1 MTGAMAEIKYN
12 ERTFIFY
19 IFNQIRR
26 EIFMKRRLTMI
37 LACLFLSIGMALA
50 QSRLTGVVTS
60 AEDGEPVVGASVK
73 AVGLN
78 AGTVTNADG
87 EFTINVP
94 VGTELQITYLGMV
107 PKTVKAASNMRI
119 VLESDS
125 HTLEGVVVTGYGSAR
140 KLGTI
145 AGSVSSV
152 SGDALS
158 LRPAA
163 SVSDALQGQVAG
175 LQVFTSSG
183 EPSAVSSMTIRGVTS
198 INAETEPLYILDGSE
213 ISSNTF
219 VSLNP
224 NDIESVTVLKD
235 ASSTA
240 IYGSRAANGV
250 VIVTSKKGK
259 FGEAPTVLVSAQYS
273 VSEVA
278 HDGTDVM
285 NANQWF
291 KFQEMMNPSNLTN
304 ESFQAMKNYYKKY
317 NIGTDWVDRFLGN
330 TSPISQIDASV
341 RGGSQNTAYL
351 VSFSHYDAD
360 GLYDDS
366 NMRRETLRANL
377 EFNITPWLKIG
388 TNSNL
393 AYNKT
398 QTTLVINGKKTSI
411 YNKPWAAHAYL
422 PTQTTHEILGLAY
435 NPDGTINYANSEF
448 NGYGEK
454 LKWYSL
460 NAGGQGTFDPDYLAS
475 KQPEIQRRVRI
486 NENAFV
492 NINPIKGLNLRSAIG
507 LDWNDLRTSY
517 KCYNLV
523 DDGFGQQMPTGQASE
538 EFSNFYRWTVTNTA
552 EYKFNFL
559 KDHDVTVLL
568 GQESMTNKTTAFG
581 VMRTGL
587 VDNRLMLLSSTSNAD
602 PLVPSHSISEEV
614 RNSWFGMLNYSYANK
629 YFLDLSIRRDGSSL
643 FAEDHRW
650 GTFGAAAFMWTVSN
664 EDFMDVTKDWL
675 KDLQFR
681 VSYGSTGNSGL
692 PQAYMA
698 LGLVGASSSMYIN
711 SSGTVIANPSNPD
724 LTWEKVKTFNIGLSG
739 RLFDRVDFDLQYYNK
754 VTSDMLMS
762 IPYSYTT
769 GFSSGYGNVAE
780 MYNRGFD
787 FTIGV
792 DIIKNKDWYWNVK
805 VNGNYN
811 KNKVTKLFQ
820 GLDSYV
826 LGDFQ
831 MLEVGHDMGEYYMV
845 RWSHV
850 DPADGQS
857 VWLDKNGNYTKV
869 YSEDNR
875 VQTGKSWIAPW
886 SGGLSTTVAWKGFQ
900 LDLQFTGMFDRYMWN
915 NERLWLEDPQ
925 ANGTY
930 NMASSMLDMWMKPG
944 DKTNIPAANVVRQAD
959 TMFLEDASFVRLK
972 FAQLSYTL
980 PKNWLNQT
988 GFIKGAKVFLVG
1000 RNLLTFT
1007 KYQGYDPE
1015 VNNTMTF
1022 GDYPNTRQYSIGA
1035 QLTF

>member
-1 MTGAMAEIKYN
+1 
-12 ERTFIFY
+12 
-19 IFNQIRR
+19 
-26 EIFMKRRLTMI
+26 
-37 LACLFLSIGMALA
+37 MALA
-50 QSRLTGVVTS
+50 QSRLTGTVTS
-60 AEDGEPVVGASVK
+60 AEDGQPVVGASVK
-73 AVGLN
+73 AKGLN
-78 AGTVTNADG
+78 AGAVTNVDG

-94 VGTELQITYLGMV
+94 VGTELEITYLGMV
-107 PKTVKAASNMRI
+107 PKTVKAANNMRI

-158 LRPAA
+158 LRPSA

-198 INAETEPLYILDGSE
+198 INASTEPLYILDGSE
-213 ISSNTF
+213 ISANTF

-224 NDIESVTVLKD
+224 NDIENITVLKD

-278 HDGTDVM
+278 HDGTEVM
-285 NANQWF
+285 NTNQWF
-291 KFQEMMNPSNLTN
+291 KFQEMVNPSNLTN
-304 ESFQAMKNYYKKY
+304 ESFQAMKNYYQKY

-351 VSFSHYDAD
+351 VSFSHYNAD

-388 TNSNL
+388 ANSNL

-398 QTTLVINGKKTSI
+398 QTTLVINGDVTNV

-422 PTQTTHEILGLAY
+422 PTQTTHEILGLTY
-435 NPDGTINYANSEF
+435 NPDGTINYANSSF
-448 NGYGEK
+448 NGYGEE

-460 NAGGQGTFDPDYLAS
+460 NAGQGTFNPDYLVS

-507 LDWNDLRTSY
+507 LDWNDLRVSY
-517 KCYNLV
+517 KAYNLV
-523 DDGFGQQMPTGQASE
+523 DDGFGEQMPTGQASE
-538 EFSNFYRWTVTNTA
+538 QFSNFYRWTVTNTA

-559 KDHDVTVLL
+559 RDHDVTILL
-568 GQESMTNKTTAFG
+568 GQESMTSKTTSFG
-581 VMRTGL
+581 AMRTGL

-602 PLVPSHSISEEV
+602 PLVPSHAISEEV

-629 YFLDLSIRRDGSSL
+629 YFLDLSLRRDGSSL
-643 FAEDHRW
+643 FAKDNRW
-650 GTFGAAAFMWTVSN
+650 GTFGAAALMWSVSN
-664 EDFMDVTKDWL
+664 EAFMDVTKDWL

-681 VSYGSTGNSGL
+681 VSYGSTGNSGIKPYL
-692 PQAYMA
+692 A
-698 LGLVGASSSMYIN
+698 LGLVGASSTMYIDA
-711 SSGTVIANPSNPD
+711 SGTVIANASNPD

-739 RLFDRVDFDLQYYNK
+739 RLFDRVDFDLQYYDK

-769 GFSSGYGNVAE
+769 GFSAGYGNVAE

-820 GLDSYV
+820 GLDQYV

-857 VWLDKNGNYTKV
+857 VWLDKDGNYTKI
-869 YSEDNR
+869 YSEVNR

-886 SGGLSTTVAWKGFQ
+886 SGGLSTTVAWKGLQ
-900 LDLQFTGMFDRYMWN
+900 LDVQFTGMFDRYMFN
-915 NERLWLEDPQ
+915 NERMWLEDPQ

-930 NMASSMLDMWMKPG
+930 NMAASMLNMWTTPG
-944 DKTNIPAANVVRQAD
+944 QKTDIPAANAVRQGD
-959 TMFLEDASFVRLK
+959 TMWLEDASFVRLK
-972 FAQLSYTL
+972 YLQLSYTL
-980 PKNWLNQT
+980 PKNWLDQT

-1000 RNLLTFT
+1000 RNLITFT
-1007 KYQGYDPE
+1007 GYKGYDPE
-1015 VNNTMTF
+1015 VNSTKTF
-1022 GDYPNTRQYSIGA
+1022 GNYPNTRQYSIGA

>member
-12 ERTFIFY
+12 ERTFIFN

-78 AGTVTNADG
+78 AGAVTNVDG

-398 QTTLVINGKKTSI
+398 QTTLVINGQKTSV

-492 NINPIKGLNLRSAIG
+492 NINPIKGLNIRSAIG

-614 RNSWFGMLNYSYANK
+614 RNSWFGMLNYAYANK

-875 VQTGKSWIAPW
+875 VQTGKSWMAPW

-915 NERLWLEDPQ
+915 NERNWLEDPQ
-925 ANGTY
+925 ANGTF
-930 NMASSMLDMWMKPG
+930 NMAASMLDMWMKPG
-944 DKTNIPAANVVRQAD
+944 DKTNIPAANVVRHGD

>member
-1 MTGAMAEIKYN
+1 
-12 ERTFIFY
+12 
-19 IFNQIRR
+19 
-26 EIFMKRRLTMI
+26 MKQRLTMFF
-37 LACLFLSIGMALA
+37 ACLFLSIGMALA
-50 QSRLTGVVTS
+50 QSRLTGTVTS
-60 AEDGEPVVGASVK
+60 AEDGQPVVGASVK
-73 AVGLN
+73 AKGLN
-78 AGTVTNADG
+78 AGAVTNVDG

-94 VGTELQITYLGMV
+94 VGTELEITYLGMV
-107 PKTVKAASNMRI
+107 PKTVKAANNMRI

-158 LRPAA
+158 LRPSA

-198 INAETEPLYILDGSE
+198 INASTEPLYILDGSE
-213 ISSNTF
+213 ISANTF

-224 NDIESVTVLKD
+224 NDIENITVLKD

-273 VSEVA
+273 ISEVA
-278 HDGTDVM
+278 HDGTEVM
-285 NANQWF
+285 DASQWF
-291 KFQEMMNPSNLTN
+291 KFQEMINPSNLTN
-304 ESFQAMKNYYKKY
+304 ESFQAMKNYYQKY

-377 EFNITPWLKIG
+377 EFNITPWLKVG

-398 QTTLVINGKKTSI
+398 QTTLVINGETTSV
-411 YNKPWAAHAYL
+411 YNKPWAAHAYF

-435 NPDGTINYANSEF
+435 NPDGTIDYANSAF

-460 NAGGQGTFDPDYLAS
+460 NLGGRGSFDPDYLAS

-486 NENAFV
+486 NENAYV
-492 NINPIKGLNLRSAIG
+492 NISPIKGLNLRSSVG
-507 LDWNDLRTSY
+507 LDWNDLRVSY
-517 KCYNLV
+517 KAYNLV
-523 DDGFGQQMPTGQASE
+523 ADGFGDKMPTGQASE
-538 EFSNFYRWTVTNTA
+538 RFSNFYRWTVTNTA

-559 KDHDVTVLL
+559 DDHDVTVLL
-568 GQESMTNKTTAFG
+568 GQESMTNKTESFG

-587 VDNRLMLLSSTSNAD
+587 VDNRLMLLSSTSEHS

-614 RNSWFGMLNYSYANK
+614 RNSWFGMLNYSYADK

-643 FAEDHRW
+643 FAKDHRW
-650 GTFGAAAFMWTVSN
+650 GTFGAAALMWNVSN
-664 EDFMDVTKDWL
+664 ESFMDVTKDWL

-681 VSYGSTGNSGL
+681 VSYGSTGDSGIDPYL
-692 PQAYMA
+692 A
-698 LGLVGASSSMYIN
+698 LGLVGASGSMYVDA
-711 SSGTVIANPSNPD
+711 SGTVIANASNAD

-739 RLFDRVDFDLQYYNK
+739 RLFDRVDFDLQYYDK

-769 GFSSGYGNVAE
+769 GFSAGYGNVAE

-857 VWLDKNGNYTKV
+857 VWLDKDGNYTKI
-869 YSEDNR
+869 YSEANR
-875 VQTGKSWIAPW
+875 VQTGKSWVAPW
-886 SGGLSTTVAWKGFQ
+886 SGGLSTTVAWKGLQ
-900 LDLQFTGMFDRYMWN
+900 LDVQFTGMFDRYMFN
-915 NERLWLEDPQ
+915 NERMWLEDPQ

-930 NMASSMLDMWMKPG
+930 NLASSMLNMWMKPG
-944 DKTNIPAANVVRQAD
+944 DKTSIPAANAVRQSD
-959 TMFLEDASFVRLK
+959 TMWLEDASFVRLK
-972 FAQLSYTL
+972 YLQLSYTL
-980 PKNWLNQT
+980 PKNWLDQT

-1007 KYQGYDPE
+1007 GYKGYDPE

>member
-1 MTGAMAEIKYN
+1 
-12 ERTFIFY
+12 
-19 IFNQIRR
+19 
-26 EIFMKRRLTMI
+26 MKQRLTMFF
-37 LACLFLSIGMALA
+37 ACLFLSIGMALA
-50 QSRLTGVVTS
+50 QSRLTGTVTS
-60 AEDGEPVVGASVK
+60 AEDGQPVVGASVK
-73 AVGLN
+73 AKGLN
-78 AGTVTNADG
+78 AGVVTNVDG

-94 VGTELQITYLGMV
+94 VGTELEITYLGMV
-107 PKTVKAASNMRI
+107 PKTVKAANNMRI

-158 LRPAA
+158 LRPSA

-198 INAETEPLYILDGSE
+198 INASTEPLYILDGSE
-213 ISSNTF
+213 ISANTF

-224 NDIESVTVLKD
+224 NDIENITVLKD

-278 HDGTDVM
+278 HDGTEVM
-285 NANQWF
+285 DASQWF
-291 KFQEMMNPSNLTN
+291 KFQEMINPSNLTN
-304 ESFQAMKNYYKKY
+304 ESFQAMKNYYQKY

-341 RGGSQNTAYL
+341 RGGSLNTAYL
-351 VSFSHYDAD
+351 VSFSHYNAD

-377 EFNITPWLKIG
+377 EYNITPWLKIG
-388 TNSNL
+388 TNSNI

-398 QTTLVINGKKTSI
+398 QTTLVINGKATSI

-435 NPDGTINYANSEF
+435 NPDGTINYANSSF
-448 NGYGEK
+448 NGYGEE

-460 NAGGQGTFDPDYLAS
+460 NVGQGTFNPDYLAS

-507 LDWNDLRTSY
+507 LDWNDLRVSY
-517 KCYNLV
+517 KAYNLV
-523 DDGFGQQMPTGQASE
+523 DDGFGEQMPTGQASE
-538 EFSNFYRWTVTNTA
+538 QFSNFYRWTVTNTA

-559 KDHDVTVLL
+559 RDHDVTILL
-568 GQESMTNKTTAFG
+568 GQESMTSKTTSFG
-581 VMRTGL
+581 AMRTGL

-602 PLVPSHSISEEV
+602 PLVPSHAISEEV

-629 YFLDLSIRRDGSSL
+629 YFLDLSLRRDGSSL
-643 FAEDHRW
+643 FAKDNRW
-650 GTFGAAAFMWTVSN
+650 GTFGAAALMWSVSN
-664 EDFMDVTKDWL
+664 EAFMDVTKDWL

-681 VSYGSTGNSGL
+681 VSYGSTGNSGIDPYL
-692 PQAYMA
+692 A
-698 LGLVGASSSMYIN
+698 LGLVGASSTMYIDA
-711 SSGTVIANPSNPD
+711 SGTVIANASNPD

-739 RLFDRVDFDLQYYNK
+739 RLFDRVDFDLQYYDK

-769 GFSSGYGNVAE
+769 GFSTGYGNVAE

-820 GLDSYV
+820 GLDQYV

-857 VWLDKNGNYTKV
+857 VWLDKDGNYTKI
-869 YSEDNR
+869 YSEANR

-886 SGGLSTTVAWKGFQ
+886 SGGLSTTVAWKGLQ
-900 LDLQFTGMFDRYMWN
+900 LDVQFTGMFDRYMFN
-915 NERLWLEDPQ
+915 NERMWLEDPQ

-930 NMASSMLDMWMKPG
+930 NMAASMLNMWTTPG
-944 DKTNIPAANVVRQAD
+944 QKTDIPAANAVRQAD
-959 TMFLEDASFVRLK
+959 TMWLEDASFVRLK
-972 FAQLSYTL
+972 YLQLSYTL
-980 PKNWLNQT
+980 PKNWLDQT

-1007 KYQGYDPE
+1007 GYKGYDPE

-1022 GDYPNTRQYSIGA
+1022 GNYPNTRQYSIGA

>member
-1 MTGAMAEIKYN
+1 
-12 ERTFIFY
+12 
-19 IFNQIRR
+19 
-26 EIFMKRRLTMI
+26 MKQRLTMFF
-37 LACLFLSIGMALA
+37 ACLFLGIGMALA

-60 AEDGEPVVGASVK
+60 DEDGEPVVAASVK
-73 AVGLN
+73 AKGLN
-78 AGTVTNADG
+78 VGTVTNVDG

-94 VGTELQITYLGMV
+94 VGTELEITYLGML
-107 PKTVKAASNMRI
+107 PKRVKASNNMRI
-119 VLESDS
+119 VLESDRQS
-125 HTLEGVVVTGYGSAR
+125 LDGVVITGYGSAR

-158 LRPAA
+158 LRPSA

-198 INAETEPLYILDGSE
+198 INASTEPLYILDGSE
-213 ISSNTF
+213 ISANTF

-224 NDIESVTVLKD
+224 NDIENITVLKD

-278 HDGTDVM
+278 HDGTEVM
-285 NANQWF
+285 DANQWF
-291 KFQEMMNPSNLTN
+291 KFQEMINPSNLTN
-304 ESFQAMKNYYKKY
+304 ESFQAMKNYYQKY

-377 EFNITPWLKIG
+377 EFNITPWLKVG

-398 QTTLVINGKKTSI
+398 QTTLVINGETTSV
-411 YNKPWAAHAYL
+411 YNKPWAAHAYF

-435 NPDGTINYANSEF
+435 NPDGTIDYANSAF

-460 NAGGQGTFDPDYLAS
+460 NLGGRGSFDPDYLAS

-486 NENAFV
+486 NENAYV
-492 NINPIKGLNLRSAIG
+492 NISPIKGLNLRSSVG
-507 LDWNDLRTSY
+507 LDWNDLRVSY

-523 DDGFGQQMPTGQASE
+523 DDGFGDKMPTGQASE
-538 EFSNFYRWTVTNTA
+538 QFSNFYRWTVTNTA

-559 KDHDVTVLL
+559 DDHDVTVLL
-568 GQESMTNKTTAFG
+568 GQESMTNKTESFG

-587 VDNRLMLLSSTSNAD
+587 VDNRLMLLSSTSNTS
-602 PLVPSHSISEEV
+602 PLVPSHSITEEV

-643 FAEDHRW
+643 FAKDHRW
-650 GTFGAAAFMWTVSN
+650 GTFGAAALMWNVSN
-664 EDFMDVTKDWL
+664 ESFMDVTKDWL

-681 VSYGSTGNSGL
+681 VSYGSTGNSGIDPYL
-692 PQAYMA
+692 A
-698 LGLVGASSSMYIN
+698 LGLVGASSSMYIDA
-711 SSGTVIANPSNPD
+711 SGTVIANASNAD

-739 RLFDRVDFDLQYYNK
+739 RLFDRVDFDLQYYDK

-769 GFSSGYGNVAE
+769 GFSAGYGNVAE

-857 VWLDKNGNYTKV
+857 VWLDKDGNYTKI
-869 YSEDNR
+869 YSEANR
-875 VQTGKSWIAPW
+875 VQTGKSWVAPW
-886 SGGLSTTVAWKGFQ
+886 SGGLSTTVVWKGLQ
-900 LDLQFTGMFDRYMWN
+900 LDVQFTGMFDRYMFN
-915 NERLWLEDPQ
+915 NERMWLEDPQ
-925 ANGTY
+925 ANGTF
-930 NMASSMLDMWMKPG
+930 NLASSMLNMWMKPG
-944 DKTNIPAANVVRQAD
+944 DKTSIPAANAVRQAD
-959 TMFLEDASFVRLK
+959 TMWLEDASFVRLK
-972 FAQLSYTL
+972 YLQLSYTL
-980 PKNWLNQT
+980 PKNWLDQT

-1007 KYQGYDPE
+1007 GYKGYDSE

>member
-1 MTGAMAEIKYN
+1 
-12 ERTFIFY
+12 
-19 IFNQIRR
+19 
-26 EIFMKRRLTMI
+26 MI

-78 AGTVTNADG
+78 AGAVTNADG

-398 QTTLVINGKKTSI
+398 QTTLVINGDKTSI

-475 KQPEIQRRVRI
+475 KQPKIQRRVRI

-650 GTFGAAAFMWTVSN
+650 GT
-664 EDFMDVTKDWL
+664 K
-675 KDLQFR
+675 
-681 VSYGSTGNSGL
+681 
-692 PQAYMA
+692 
-698 LGLVGASSSMYIN
+698 
-711 SSGTVIANPSNPD
+711 
-724 LTWEKVKTFNIGLSG
+724 
-739 RLFDRVDFDLQYYNK
+739 RLAQGPPVPRKLWFDR
-754 VTSDMLMS
+754 
-762 IPYSYTT
+762 
-769 GFSSGYGNVAE
+769 
-780 MYNRGFD
+780 
-787 FTIGV
+787 
-792 DIIKNKDWYWNVK
+792 
-805 VNGNYN
+805 
-811 KNKVTKLFQ
+811 
-820 GLDSYV
+820 
-826 LGDFQ
+826 
-831 MLEVGHDMGEYYMV
+831 
-845 RWSHV
+845 
-850 DPADGQS
+850 
-857 VWLDKNGNYTKV
+857 
-869 YSEDNR
+869 
-875 VQTGKSWIAPW
+875 
-886 SGGLSTTVAWKGFQ
+886 
-900 LDLQFTGMFDRYMWN
+900 
-915 NERLWLEDPQ
+915 
-925 ANGTY
+925 
-930 NMASSMLDMWMKPG
+930 
-944 DKTNIPAANVVRQAD
+944 
-959 TMFLEDASFVRLK
+959 
-972 FAQLSYTL
+972 
-980 PKNWLNQT
+980 
-988 GFIKGAKVFLVG
+988 
-1000 RNLLTFT
+1000 
-1007 KYQGYDPE
+1007 
-1015 VNNTMTF
+1015 
-1022 GDYPNTRQYSIGA
+1022 
-1035 QLTF
+1035 

>member
-1 MTGAMAEIKYN
+1 M
-12 ERTFIFY
+12 FF
-19 IFNQIRR
+19 
-26 EIFMKRRLTMI
+26 
-37 LACLFLSIGMALA
+37 ACLFLSIGMALA
-50 QSRLTGVVTS
+50 QSRLTGTVTS
-60 AEDGEPVVGASVK
+60 AEDGQPVVGASVK
-73 AVGLN
+73 AKGLN
-78 AGTVTNADG
+78 AGAVTNVDG

-94 VGTELQITYLGMV
+94 VGTELEITYLGMV
-107 PKTVKAASNMRI
+107 PKTVKAANNMRI

-158 LRPAA
+158 LRPSA
-163 SVSDALQGQVAG
+163 SVSDALQGQIAG

-198 INAETEPLYILDGSE
+198 INASTEPLYILDGSE
-213 ISSNTF
+213 ISANTF

-224 NDIESVTVLKD
+224 NDIENITVLKD

-278 HDGTDVM
+278 HDGTEVM
-285 NANQWF
+285 DANQWF
-291 KFQEMMNPSNLTN
+291 KFQEMINPSNLTN
-304 ESFQAMKNYYKKY
+304 ESFQAMKNYYQKY

-377 EFNITPWLKIG
+377 EFNITPWLKVG

-398 QTTLVINGKKTSI
+398 QTTLVINGETTSV
-411 YNKPWAAHAYL
+411 YNKPWAAHAYF

-435 NPDGTINYANSEF
+435 NPDGTIDYANSAF

-460 NAGGQGTFDPDYLAS
+460 NLGGRGSFDPDYLAS

-486 NENAFV
+486 NENAYV
-492 NINPIKGLNLRSAIG
+492 NISPIKGLNLRSSVG
-507 LDWNDLRTSY
+507 LDWNDLRVSY
-517 KCYNLV
+517 KAYNLV
-523 DDGFGQQMPTGQASE
+523 ADGFGDKMPTGQASE
-538 EFSNFYRWTVTNTA
+538 QFSNFYRWTVTNTA

-559 KDHDVTVLL
+559 DDHDVTVLL
-568 GQESMTNKTTAFG
+568 GQESMTNKTESFG

-587 VDNRLMLLSSTSNAD
+587 VDNRLMLLSSTSEHS

-614 RNSWFGMLNYSYANK
+614 RNSWFGMLNYSYADK

-643 FAEDHRW
+643 FAKDHRW
-650 GTFGAAAFMWTVSN
+650 GTFGAAALMWNVSN
-664 EDFMDVTKDWL
+664 ESFMDVTKDWL

-681 VSYGSTGNSGL
+681 VSYGSTGNSGIDPYL
-692 PQAYMA
+692 A
-698 LGLVGASSSMYIN
+698 LGLVGASGSMYVDA
-711 SSGTVIANPSNPD
+711 SGTVIANASNAD

-739 RLFDRVDFDLQYYNK
+739 RLFDRVDFDLQYYDK

-769 GFSSGYGNVAE
+769 GFSAGYGNVAE

-857 VWLDKNGNYTKV
+857 VWLDKDGNYTKI
-869 YSEDNR
+869 YSEANR
-875 VQTGKSWIAPW
+875 VQTGKSWVAPW
-886 SGGLSTTVAWKGFQ
+886 SGGLSTTVAWKGLQ
-900 LDLQFTGMFDRYMWN
+900 LDVQFTGMFDRYMFN
-915 NERLWLEDPQ
+915 NERMWLEDPQ

-930 NMASSMLDMWMKPG
+930 NLASSMLDMWMKPG
-944 DKTNIPAANVVRQAD
+944 DKTSIPAANAVRQSD
-959 TMFLEDASFVRLK
+959 TMWLEDASFVRLK
-972 FAQLSYTL
+972 YLQLSYTL
-980 PKNWLNQT
+980 PKNWLDQT

-1007 KYQGYDPE
+1007 GYKGYDPE

>member
-1 MTGAMAEIKYN
+1 M
-12 ERTFIFY
+12 FF
-19 IFNQIRR
+19 
-26 EIFMKRRLTMI
+26 
-37 LACLFLSIGMALA
+37 ACLFLSIGMALA
-50 QSRLTGVVTS
+50 QSRLTGTVTS
-60 AEDGEPVVGASVK
+60 AEDGQPVVGASVK
-73 AVGLN
+73 AKGLN
-78 AGTVTNADG
+78 AGAVTNVDG

-94 VGTELQITYLGMV
+94 VGTELEITYLGMV
-107 PKTVKAASNMRI
+107 PKTVKAANNMRI

-158 LRPAA
+158 LRPSA

-198 INAETEPLYILDGSE
+198 INASTEPLYILDGSE
-213 ISSNTF
+213 ISANTF

-224 NDIESVTVLKD
+224 NDIENITVLKD

-273 VSEVA
+273 ISEVA
-278 HDGTDVM
+278 HDGTEVM
-285 NANQWF
+285 DASQWF
-291 KFQEMMNPSNLTN
+291 KFQEMINPSNLTN
-304 ESFQAMKNYYKKY
+304 ESFQAMKNYYQKY

-377 EFNITPWLKIG
+377 EFNITPWLKVG

-398 QTTLVINGKKTSI
+398 QTTLVINGETTSV
-411 YNKPWAAHAYL
+411 YNKPWAAHAYF

-435 NPDGTINYANSEF
+435 NPDGTIDYANSAF

-460 NAGGQGTFDPDYLAS
+460 NLGGRGSFDPDYLAS

-507 LDWNDLRTSY
+507 LDWNDLRVSY
-517 KCYNLV
+517 KAYNLV
-523 DDGFGQQMPTGQASE
+523 DDGFGEQMPTGQASE
-538 EFSNFYRWTVTNTA
+538 QFSNFYRWTVTNTA

-559 KDHDVTVLL
+559 DDHDVTVLL
-568 GQESMTNKTTAFG
+568 GQESMTNKTESFG

-587 VDNRLMLLSSTSNAD
+587 VDNRLMLLSSTSNTS
-602 PLVPSHSISEEV
+602 PLVPSHSITEEV

-643 FAEDHRW
+643 FAKDHRW
-650 GTFGAAAFMWTVSN
+650 GTFGAAALMWNVSN
-664 EDFMDVTKDWL
+664 ESFMDVTKDWL

-681 VSYGSTGNSGL
+681 VSYGSTGNSGIDPYL
-692 PQAYMA
+692 A
-698 LGLVGASSSMYIN
+698 LGLVGASSSMYIDA
-711 SSGTVIANPSNPD
+711 SGTVIANASNAD

-739 RLFDRVDFDLQYYNK
+739 RLFDRVDFDLQYYDK

-769 GFSSGYGNVAE
+769 GFSAGYGNVAE

-857 VWLDKNGNYTKV
+857 VWLDKDGNYPTV
-869 YSEDNR
+869 CRLARAGWLLGRADFLQLLPGRLATRCAVHRNVR
-875 VQTGKSWIAPW
+875 PLHVQQRAH
-886 SGGLSTTVAWKGFQ
+886 VA
-900 LDLQFTGMFDRYMWN
+900 
-915 NERLWLEDPQ
+915 
-925 ANGTY
+925 
-930 NMASSMLDMWMKPG
+930 
-944 DKTNIPAANVVRQAD
+944 
-959 TMFLEDASFVRLK
+959 
-972 FAQLSYTL
+972 
-980 PKNWLNQT
+980 
-988 GFIKGAKVFLVG
+988 
-1000 RNLLTFT
+1000 
-1007 KYQGYDPE
+1007 
-1015 VNNTMTF
+1015 
-1022 GDYPNTRQYSIGA
+1022 
-1035 QLTF
+1035 

>member
-1 MTGAMAEIKYN
+1 
-12 ERTFIFY
+12 
-19 IFNQIRR
+19 
-26 EIFMKRRLTMI
+26 MKQRLTMFF
-37 LACLFLSIGMALA
+37 ACLFLSIGMALA
-50 QSRLTGVVTS
+50 QSRLTGTVTS
-60 AEDGEPVVGASVK
+60 AEDGQPVVGASVK
-73 AVGLN
+73 AKGLN
-78 AGTVTNADG
+78 AGAVTNVDG

-94 VGTELQITYLGMV
+94 VGTELEITYLGMV
-107 PKTVKAASNMRI
+107 PKTVKAANNMRI

-158 LRPAA
+158 LRPSA

-198 INAETEPLYILDGSE
+198 INASTEPLYILDGSE
-213 ISSNTF
+213 ISANTF

-224 NDIESVTVLKD
+224 NDIENITVLKD

-278 HDGTDVM
+278 HDGTEVM
-285 NANQWF
+285 DASQWF
-291 KFQEMMNPSNLTN
+291 KFQEMINPSNLTN
-304 ESFQAMKNYYKKY
+304 ESFQAMKNYYQKY

-351 VSFSHYDAD
+351 VSFSHYNAD

-377 EFNITPWLKIG
+377 EYNITPWLKIG
-388 TNSNL
+388 TNSNI

-398 QTTLVINGKKTSI
+398 QTTLVINGKATSI

-435 NPDGTINYANSEF
+435 NPDGTINYANSSF
-448 NGYGEK
+448 NGYGEE

-460 NAGGQGTFDPDYLAS
+460 NAGQGTFNPDYLAS

-507 LDWNDLRTSY
+507 LDWNDLRVSY
-517 KCYNLV
+517 KAYNLV
-523 DDGFGQQMPTGQASE
+523 DDGFGEQMPTGQASE
-538 EFSNFYRWTVTNTA
+538 QFSNFYRWTVTNTA

-559 KDHDVTVLL
+559 RDHDVTILL
-568 GQESMTNKTTAFG
+568 GQESMTSKTTSFG
-581 VMRTGL
+581 AMRTGL
-587 VDNRLMLLSSTSNAD
+587 VDNRLMLLSSTSNAA
-602 PLVPSHSISEEV
+602 PLVPSHAISEEV

-629 YFLDLSIRRDGSSL
+629 YFLDLSLRRDGSSL
-643 FAEDHRW
+643 FAKDNRW
-650 GTFGAAAFMWTVSN
+650 GTFGAAALMWSVSN
-664 EDFMDVTKDWL
+664 EAFMDVTKDWL

-681 VSYGSTGNSGL
+681 VSYGSTGNSGIDPYL
-692 PQAYMA
+692 A
-698 LGLVGASSSMYIN
+698 LGLVGASSTMYIDA
-711 SSGTVIANPSNPD
+711 SGTVIANASNPD
-724 LTWEKVKTFNIGLSG
+724 LTWEKVNTFNIGLSG
-739 RLFDRVDFDLQYYNK
+739 RLFDRVDFDLQYYDK

-820 GLDSYV
+820 GLDQYV

-857 VWLDKNGNYTKV
+857 VWLDKDGNYTKI
-869 YSEDNR
+869 YSEANR

-886 SGGLSTTVAWKGFQ
+886 SGGLSTTVAWKGLQ
-900 LDLQFTGMFDRYMWN
+900 LDVQFTGMFDRYMFN
-915 NERLWLEDPQ
+915 NERMWLEDPQ

-930 NMASSMLDMWMKPG
+930 NMAASMLNMWTTPG
-944 DKTNIPAANVVRQAD
+944 QKTDIPAANAVRQAD
-959 TMFLEDASFVRLK
+959 TMWLEDASFVRLK
-972 FAQLSYTL
+972 YLQLSYTL
-980 PKNWLNQT
+980 PKNWLDQT

-1007 KYQGYDPE
+1007 GYKGYDPE

-1022 GDYPNTRQYSIGA
+1022 GNYPNTRQYSIGA

>member
-1 MTGAMAEIKYN
+1 
-12 ERTFIFY
+12 
-19 IFNQIRR
+19 
-26 EIFMKRRLTMI
+26 
-37 LACLFLSIGMALA
+37 MALA
-50 QSRLTGVVTS
+50 QSRLTGTVTS
-60 AEDGEPVVGASVK
+60 AEDGQPVVGASVK
-73 AVGLN
+73 AKGLN
-78 AGTVTNADG
+78 AGAVTNVDG

-94 VGTELQITYLGMV
+94 VGTELEITYLGMV
-107 PKTVKAASNMRI
+107 PKTVKAANNMRI

-158 LRPAA
+158 LRPSA

-198 INAETEPLYILDGSE
+198 INASTEPLYILDGSE
-213 ISSNTF
+213 ISANTF

-224 NDIESVTVLKD
+224 NDIENITVLKD

-278 HDGTDVM
+278 HDGTEVM
-285 NANQWF
+285 DASQWF
-291 KFQEMMNPSNLTN
+291 KFQEMINPSNLTN
-304 ESFQAMKNYYKKY
+304 ESFQAMKNYYQKY

-341 RGGSQNTAYL
+341 RGGSLNTAYL
-351 VSFSHYDAD
+351 VSFSHYNAD

-377 EFNITPWLKIG
+377 EYNITPWLKIG
-388 TNSNL
+388 TNSNI

-398 QTTLVINGKKTSI
+398 QTTLVINGEATSI

-435 NPDGTINYANSEF
+435 NPDGTINYANSSF
-448 NGYGEK
+448 NGYGEE

-460 NAGGQGTFDPDYLAS
+460 NAGQGTFNPDYLAS

-507 LDWNDLRTSY
+507 LDWNDLRVSY
-517 KCYNLV
+517 KAYNLV
-523 DDGFGQQMPTGQASE
+523 DDGFGEQMPTGQASE
-538 EFSNFYRWTVTNTA
+538 QFSNFYRWTVTNTA

-559 KDHDVTVLL
+559 RDHDVTILL
-568 GQESMTNKTTAFG
+568 GQESMTSKTTSFG
-581 VMRTGL
+581 AMRTGL

-602 PLVPSHSISEEV
+602 PLVPSHAISEEV

-629 YFLDLSIRRDGSSL
+629 YFLDLSLRRDGSSL
-643 FAEDHRW
+643 FAKDNRW
-650 GTFGAAAFMWTVSN
+650 GTFGAAALMWNVSN
-664 EDFMDVTKDWL
+664 EAFMDVTKDWL

-681 VSYGSTGNSGL
+681 VSYGSTGNSGIDPYL
-692 PQAYMA
+692 A
-698 LGLVGASSSMYIN
+698 LGLVGASSTMYIDA
-711 SSGTVIANPSNPD
+711 SGTVIANASNPD

-739 RLFDRVDFDLQYYNK
+739 RLFDRVDFDLQYYDK

-769 GFSSGYGNVAE
+769 GFSAGYGNVAE

-820 GLDSYV
+820 GLDQYV

-857 VWLDKNGNYTKV
+857 VWLDKDGNYTKI
-869 YSEDNR
+869 YSEANR

-886 SGGLSTTVAWKGFQ
+886 SGGLSTTVAWKGLQ
-900 LDLQFTGMFDRYMWN
+900 LDVQFTGMFDRYMFN
-915 NERLWLEDPQ
+915 NERMWLEDPQ

-930 NMASSMLDMWMKPG
+930 NMAASMLNMWTTPG
-944 DKTNIPAANVVRQAD
+944 QKTDIPAANAVRQAD
-959 TMFLEDASFVRLK
+959 TMWLEDASFVRLK
-972 FAQLSYTL
+972 YLQLSYTL
-980 PKNWLNQT
+980 PKNWLDQT

-1007 KYQGYDPE
+1007 GYKGYDPE

-1022 GDYPNTRQYSIGA
+1022 GNYPNTRQYSIGA

>member
-1 MTGAMAEIKYN
+1 
-12 ERTFIFY
+12 
-19 IFNQIRR
+19 
-26 EIFMKRRLTMI
+26 MKQRLTMFF
-37 LACLFLSIGMALA
+37 ACLFLSIGMALA
-50 QSRLTGVVTS
+50 QSRLTGTVTS
-60 AEDGEPVVGASVK
+60 AEDGQPVVGASVK
-73 AVGLN
+73 AKGLN
-78 AGTVTNADG
+78 AGAVTNVDG

-94 VGTELQITYLGMV
+94 VGTELEITYLGMV
-107 PKTVKAASNMRI
+107 PKTVKAANNMRI

-158 LRPAA
+158 LRPSA
-163 SVSDALQGQVAG
+163 SVSDALQGQIAG

-198 INAETEPLYILDGSE
+198 INASTEPLYILDGSE
-213 ISSNTF
+213 ISANTF

-224 NDIESVTVLKD
+224 NDIENITVLKD

-278 HDGTDVM
+278 HDGTEVM
-285 NANQWF
+285 DANQWF
-291 KFQEMMNPSNLTN
+291 KFQEMINPSNLTN
-304 ESFQAMKNYYKKY
+304 ESFQAMKNYYQKY

-377 EFNITPWLKIG
+377 EFNITPWLKVG

-398 QTTLVINGKKTSI
+398 QTTLVINGETTSV
-411 YNKPWAAHAYL
+411 YNKPWAAHAYF

-435 NPDGTINYANSEF
+435 NPDGTIDYANSAF

-460 NAGGQGTFDPDYLAS
+460 NLGGRGSFDPDYLAS

-486 NENAFV
+486 NENAYV
-492 NINPIKGLNLRSAIG
+492 NISPIKGLNLRSSVG
-507 LDWNDLRTSY
+507 LDWNDLRVSY
-517 KCYNLV
+517 KAYNLV
-523 DDGFGQQMPTGQASE
+523 ADGFGDKMPTGQASE
-538 EFSNFYRWTVTNTA
+538 QFSNFYRWTVTNTA

-559 KDHDVTVLL
+559 DDHDVTVLL
-568 GQESMTNKTTAFG
+568 GQESMTNKTESFG

-587 VDNRLMLLSSTSNAD
+587 VDNRLMLLSSTSEHS

-614 RNSWFGMLNYSYANK
+614 RNSWFGMLNYSYADK

-643 FAEDHRW
+643 FAKDHRW
-650 GTFGAAAFMWTVSN
+650 GTFGAAALMWNVSN
-664 EDFMDVTKDWL
+664 ESFMDVTKDWL

-681 VSYGSTGNSGL
+681 VSYGSTGNSGIDPYL
-692 PQAYMA
+692 A
-698 LGLVGASSSMYIN
+698 LGLVGASGSMYVDA
-711 SSGTVIANPSNPD
+711 SGTVIANASNAD

-739 RLFDRVDFDLQYYNK
+739 RLFDRVDFDLQYYDK

-769 GFSSGYGNVAE
+769 GFSAGYGNVAE

-857 VWLDKNGNYTKV
+857 VWLDKDGNYTKI
-869 YSEDNR
+869 YSEANR
-875 VQTGKSWIAPW
+875 VQTGKSWVAPW
-886 SGGLSTTVAWKGFQ
+886 SGGLSTTVAWKGLQ
-900 LDLQFTGMFDRYMWN
+900 LDVQFTGMFDRYMFN
-915 NERLWLEDPQ
+915 NERMWLEDPQ

-930 NMASSMLDMWMKPG
+930 NLASSMLDMWMKPG
-944 DKTNIPAANVVRQAD
+944 DKTSIPAANAVRQSD
-959 TMFLEDASFVRLK
+959 TMWLEDASFVRLK
-972 FAQLSYTL
+972 YLQLSYTL
-980 PKNWLNQT
+980 PKNWLDQT

-1007 KYQGYDPE
+1007 GYKGYDPE

>member
-1 MTGAMAEIKYN
+1 
-12 ERTFIFY
+12 
-19 IFNQIRR
+19 
-26 EIFMKRRLTMI
+26 MKQRLTMFF
-37 LACLFLSIGMALA
+37 ACLFLSIGMALA
-50 QSRLTGVVTS
+50 QSRLTGTVTS
-60 AEDGEPVVGASVK
+60 AEDGQPVVGASVK
-73 AVGLN
+73 AKGLN
-78 AGTVTNADG
+78 AGAVTNVDG

-94 VGTELQITYLGMV
+94 VGTELEITYLGMV
-107 PKTVKAASNMRI
+107 PNTVKAANNMRI

-158 LRPAA
+158 LRPSA

-198 INAETEPLYILDGSE
+198 INASTEPLYILDGSE
-213 ISSNTF
+213 ISANTF

-224 NDIESVTVLKD
+224 NDIENITVLKD

-273 VSEVA
+273 ISEVA
-278 HDGTDVM
+278 HDGTEVM
-285 NANQWF
+285 NASQWF
-291 KFQEMMNPSNLTN
+291 KFQEMINPSNLTN
-304 ESFQAMKNYYKKY
+304 ESFQAMKNYYQKY

-377 EFNITPWLKIG
+377 EFNITPWLKVG

-398 QTTLVINGKKTSI
+398 QTTLVINGKTTSV
-411 YNKPWAAHAYL
+411 YNKPWAAHAYF

-435 NPDGTINYANSEF
+435 NPDGTIDYANSAF

-460 NAGGQGTFDPDYLAS
+460 NLGGRGSFDPDYLAS

-486 NENAFV
+486 NENAYV
-492 NINPIKGLNLRSAIG
+492 NISPIKGLNLRSSVG
-507 LDWNDLRTSY
+507 LDWNDLRVSY

-523 DDGFGQQMPTGQASE
+523 DDGFGDKMPTGQASE
-538 EFSNFYRWTVTNTA
+538 QFSNFYRWTVTNTA

-559 KDHDVTVLL
+559 DDHDVTVLL
-568 GQESMTNKTTAFG
+568 GQESMTNKTESFG

-587 VDNRLMLLSSTSNAD
+587 VDNRLMLLSSTSEHS

-614 RNSWFGMLNYSYANK
+614 RNSWFGMLNYSYADK

-643 FAEDHRW
+643 FAKDHRW
-650 GTFGAAAFMWTVSN
+650 GTFGAAALMWNVSN
-664 EDFMDVTKDWL
+664 ESFMDVTKDWL

-681 VSYGSTGNSGL
+681 VSYGSTGNSGIDPYL
-692 PQAYMA
+692 A
-698 LGLVGASSSMYIN
+698 LGLVGASGSMYVDA
-711 SSGTVIANPSNPD
+711 SGTVIANASNAD

-739 RLFDRVDFDLQYYNK
+739 RLFDRVDFDLQYYDK

-769 GFSSGYGNVAE
+769 GFSAGYGNVAE

-857 VWLDKNGNYTKV
+857 VWIDKDGNYTKI
-869 YSEDNR
+869 YSEANR
-875 VQTGKSWIAPW
+875 VQTGKSWVAPW
-886 SGGLSTTVAWKGFQ
+886 SGGLSTTVAWKGLQ
-900 LDLQFTGMFDRYMWN
+900 LDVQFTGMFDRYMFN
-915 NERLWLEDPQ
+915 NERMWLEDPQ
-925 ANGTY
+925 TNGTY
-930 NMASSMLDMWMKPG
+930 NLASSMLNMWMKPG
-944 DKTNIPAANVVRQAD
+944 DKTSIPAANAVRQSD
-959 TMFLEDASFVRLK
+959 TMWLEDASFVRLK
-972 FAQLSYTL
+972 YLQLSYTL
-980 PKNWLNQT
+980 PKNWLDQT

-1007 KYQGYDPE
+1007 GYKGYDPE

>member
-1 MTGAMAEIKYN
+1 
-12 ERTFIFY
+12 
-19 IFNQIRR
+19 
-26 EIFMKRRLTMI
+26 
-37 LACLFLSIGMALA
+37 
-50 QSRLTGVVTS
+50 
-60 AEDGEPVVGASVK
+60 
-73 AVGLN
+73 
-78 AGTVTNADG
+78 
-87 EFTINVP
+87 
-94 VGTELQITYLGMV
+94 
-107 PKTVKAASNMRI
+107 
-119 VLESDS
+119 
-125 HTLEGVVVTGYGSAR
+125 
-140 KLGTI
+140 
-145 AGSVSSV
+145 
-152 SGDALS
+152 
-158 LRPAA
+158 
-163 SVSDALQGQVAG
+163 
-175 LQVFTSSG
+175 
-183 EPSAVSSMTIRGVTS
+183 
-198 INAETEPLYILDGSE
+198 
-213 ISSNTF
+213 
-219 VSLNP
+219 
-224 NDIESVTVLKD
+224 
-235 ASSTA
+235 
-240 IYGSRAANGV
+240 
-250 VIVTSKKGK
+250 
-259 FGEAPTVLVSAQYS
+259 
-273 VSEVA
+273 
-278 HDGTDVM
+278 
-285 NANQWF
+285 
-291 KFQEMMNPSNLTN
+291 
-304 ESFQAMKNYYKKY
+304 
-317 NIGTDWVDRFLGN
+317 
-330 TSPISQIDASV
+330 
-341 RGGSQNTAYL
+341 
-351 VSFSHYDAD
+351 
-360 GLYDDS
+360 
-366 NMRRETLRANL
+366 
-377 EFNITPWLKIG
+377 
-388 TNSNL
+388 
-393 AYNKT
+393 
-398 QTTLVINGKKTSI
+398 
-411 YNKPWAAHAYL
+411 
-422 PTQTTHEILGLAY
+422 
-435 NPDGTINYANSEF
+435 
-448 NGYGEK
+448 
-454 LKWYSL
+454 
-460 NAGGQGTFDPDYLAS
+460 
-475 KQPEIQRRVRI
+475 
-486 NENAFV
+486 
-492 NINPIKGLNLRSAIG
+492 
-507 LDWNDLRTSY
+507 
-517 KCYNLV
+517 
-523 DDGFGQQMPTGQASE
+523 
-538 EFSNFYRWTVTNTA
+538 
-552 EYKFNFL
+552 
-559 KDHDVTVLL
+559 
-568 GQESMTNKTTAFG
+568 
-581 VMRTGL
+581 
-587 VDNRLMLLSSTSNAD
+587 
-602 PLVPSHSISEEV
+602 
-614 RNSWFGMLNYSYANK
+614 
-629 YFLDLSIRRDGSSL
+629 
-643 FAEDHRW
+643 
-650 GTFGAAAFMWTVSN
+650 
-664 EDFMDVTKDWL
+664 MDVTKDWL

-681 VSYGSTGNSGL
+681 VSYGSTGNSGISPYL
-692 PQAYMA
+692 A

-711 SSGTVIANPSNPD
+711 SSGTVISNPSNPD

-915 NERLWLEDPQ
+915 NERFWLEDPQ

-1007 KYQGYDPE
+1007 GYQGYDPE

>member
-1 MTGAMAEIKYN
+1 MAEIKYN
-12 ERTFIFY
+12 KRTFIFN

-78 AGTVTNADG
+78 AGAVTNADG

-398 QTTLVINGKKTSI
+398 QTTLVINGQKTSI

-435 NPDGTINYANSEF
+435 NPDGTIDYANSEF

-614 RNSWFGMLNYSYANK
+614 RNSWFGMLNYAYANK

-875 VQTGKSWIAPW
+875 VQTGKSWMAPW

-915 NERLWLEDPQ
+915 NERNWLEDPQ
-925 ANGTY
+925 ANGTF
-930 NMASSMLDMWMKPG
+930 NMAASMLDMWMKPG
-944 DKTNIPAANVVRQAD
+944 DKTNIPAANVVRHGD

>member
-1 MTGAMAEIKYN
+1 M
-12 ERTFIFY
+12 FF
-19 IFNQIRR
+19 
-26 EIFMKRRLTMI
+26 
-37 LACLFLSIGMALA
+37 ACLFLSIGMALA
-50 QSRLTGVVTS
+50 QSRLTGTVTS
-60 AEDGEPVVGASVK
+60 AEDGQPVVGASVK
-73 AVGLN
+73 AKGLN
-78 AGTVTNADG
+78 AGAVTNVDG

-94 VGTELQITYLGMV
+94 VGTELEITYLGMV
-107 PKTVKAASNMRI
+107 PKTVKAANNMRI

-158 LRPAA
+158 LRPSA

-198 INAETEPLYILDGSE
+198 INASTEPLYILDGSE
-213 ISSNTF
+213 ISANTF

-224 NDIESVTVLKD
+224 NDIENITVLKD

-278 HDGTDVM
+278 HDGTEVM
-285 NANQWF
+285 DASQWF
-291 KFQEMMNPSNLTN
+291 KFQEMINPSNLTN
-304 ESFQAMKNYYKKY
+304 ESFQAMKNYYQKY

-377 EFNITPWLKIG
+377 EFNITPWLKVG

-398 QTTLVINGKKTSI
+398 QTTLVINGETTSV
-411 YNKPWAAHAYL
+411 YNKPWAAHAYF

-435 NPDGTINYANSEF
+435 NPDGTIDYANSAF

-460 NAGGQGTFDPDYLAS
+460 NLGGRGSFDPDYLAS

-486 NENAFV
+486 NENAYV
-492 NINPIKGLNLRSAIG
+492 NISPIKGLNLRSSVG
-507 LDWNDLRTSY
+507 LDWNDLRVSY
-517 KCYNLV
+517 KAYNLV
-523 DDGFGQQMPTGQASE
+523 ADGFGDKMPTGQASE
-538 EFSNFYRWTVTNTA
+538 RFSNFYRWTVTNTA

-559 KDHDVTVLL
+559 DDHDVTVLL
-568 GQESMTNKTTAFG
+568 GQESMTNKTESFG

-587 VDNRLMLLSSTSNAD
+587 VDNRLMLLSSTSEHS

-614 RNSWFGMLNYSYANK
+614 RNSWFGMLNYSYADK

-643 FAEDHRW
+643 FAKDHRW
-650 GTFGAAAFMWTVSN
+650 GTFGAAALMWNVSN
-664 EDFMDVTKDWL
+664 ESFMDVTKDWL

-681 VSYGSTGNSGL
+681 VSYGSTGNSGIDPYL
-692 PQAYMA
+692 A
-698 LGLVGASSSMYIN
+698 LGLVGASGSMYVDA
-711 SSGTVIANPSNPD
+711 SGTVIANASNAD

-739 RLFDRVDFDLQYYNK
+739 RLFDRVDFDLQYYDK

-769 GFSSGYGNVAE
+769 GFSAGYGNVAE

-857 VWLDKNGNYTKV
+857 VWLDKDGNYTKI
-869 YSEDNR
+869 YSEANR
-875 VQTGKSWIAPW
+875 VQTGKSWVAPW
-886 SGGLSTTVAWKGFQ
+886 SGGLSTTVAWKGLQ
-900 LDLQFTGMFDRYMWN
+900 LDVQFTGMFDRYMFN
-915 NERLWLEDPQ
+915 NERMWLEDPQ

-930 NMASSMLDMWMKPG
+930 NLASSMLNMWMKPG
-944 DKTNIPAANVVRQAD
+944 DKTSIPAANAVRQAD
-959 TMFLEDASFVRLK
+959 TMWLEDASFVRLK
-972 FAQLSYTL
+972 YLQLSYTL
-980 PKNWLNQT
+980 PKNWLDQT
-988 GFIKGAKVFLVG
+988 GLIKGAKVFLVG

-1007 KYQGYDPE
+1007 GYKGYDPE

>member
-1 MTGAMAEIKYN
+1 
-12 ERTFIFY
+12 
-19 IFNQIRR
+19 
-26 EIFMKRRLTMI
+26 MKQRLTMFF
-37 LACLFLSIGMALA
+37 ACLFLSIGMALA
-50 QSRLTGVVTS
+50 QSRLTGTVTS
-60 AEDGEPVVGASVK
+60 AEDGQPVVGASVK
-73 AVGLN
+73 AKGLN
-78 AGTVTNADG
+78 AGAVTNVDG

-94 VGTELQITYLGMV
+94 VGTELEITYLGMV
-107 PKTVKAASNMRI
+107 PKTVKAANNMRI

-158 LRPAA
+158 LRPSA

-198 INAETEPLYILDGSE
+198 INASTEPLYILDGSE
-213 ISSNTF
+213 ISANTF

-224 NDIESVTVLKD
+224 NDIENITVLKD

-278 HDGTDVM
+278 HDGTEVM
-285 NANQWF
+285 DASQWF
-291 KFQEMMNPSNLTN
+291 KFQEMINPSNLTN
-304 ESFQAMKNYYKKY
+304 ESFQAMKNYYQKY

-341 RGGSQNTAYL
+341 RGGSLNTAYL
-351 VSFSHYDAD
+351 VSFSHYNAD

-377 EFNITPWLKIG
+377 EYNITPWLKIG
-388 TNSNL
+388 TNSNI

-398 QTTLVINGKKTSI
+398 QTTLVINGEATSI

-435 NPDGTINYANSEF
+435 NPDGTINYANSSF
-448 NGYGEK
+448 NGYGEE

-460 NAGGQGTFDPDYLAS
+460 NAGQGTFNPDYLAS

-507 LDWNDLRTSY
+507 LDWNDLRVSY
-517 KCYNLV
+517 KAYNLV
-523 DDGFGQQMPTGQASE
+523 DDGFGEQMPTGQASE
-538 EFSNFYRWTVTNTA
+538 QFSNFYRWTVTNTA

-559 KDHDVTVLL
+559 RDHDVTILL
-568 GQESMTNKTTAFG
+568 GQESMTSKTTSFG
-581 VMRTGL
+581 AMRTGL

-602 PLVPSHSISEEV
+602 PLVPSHTISEEV

-629 YFLDLSIRRDGSSL
+629 YFLDLSLRRDGSSL
-643 FAEDHRW
+643 FAKDNRW
-650 GTFGAAAFMWTVSN
+650 GTFGAAALMWSVSN
-664 EDFMDVTKDWL
+664 EAFMDVTKDWL

-681 VSYGSTGNSGL
+681 VSYGSTGNSGIDPYL
-692 PQAYMA
+692 A
-698 LGLVGASSSMYIN
+698 LGLVGASSTMYIDA
-711 SSGTVIANPSNPD
+711 SGTVIANASNPD

-739 RLFDRVDFDLQYYNK
+739 RLFDRVDFDLQYYDK

-769 GFSSGYGNVAE
+769 GFSAGYGNVAE

-820 GLDSYV
+820 GLDQYV

-857 VWLDKNGNYTKV
+857 VWLDKDGNYTKI
-869 YSEDNR
+869 YSEANR

-886 SGGLSTTVAWKGFQ
+886 SGGLSTTVAWKGLQ
-900 LDLQFTGMFDRYMWN
+900 LDVQFTGMFDRYMFN
-915 NERLWLEDPQ
+915 NERMWLEDPQ

-930 NMASSMLDMWMKPG
+930 NMAASMLNMWTTPG
-944 DKTNIPAANVVRQAD
+944 QKTDIPAANAVRQAD
-959 TMFLEDASFVRLK
+959 TMWLEDASFVRLK
-972 FAQLSYTL
+972 YLQLSYTL
-980 PKNWLNQT
+980 PKNWLDQT

-1007 KYQGYDPE
+1007 GYKGYDPE
-1015 VNNTMTF
+1015 VNNTITF
-1022 GDYPNTRQYSIGA
+1022 GNYPNTRQYSIGA

>member
-1 MTGAMAEIKYN
+1 
-12 ERTFIFY
+12 
-19 IFNQIRR
+19 
-26 EIFMKRRLTMI
+26 MKQRLTMFF
-37 LACLFLSIGMALA
+37 ACLFLSIGMALA
-50 QSRLTGVVTS
+50 QSRLTGTVTS
-60 AEDGEPVVGASVK
+60 AEDGQPVVGASVK
-73 AVGLN
+73 AKGLN
-78 AGTVTNADG
+78 AGAVTNVDG

-94 VGTELQITYLGMV
+94 VGTELEITYLGMV
-107 PKTVKAASNMRI
+107 PKTVKAANNMRI

-158 LRPAA
+158 LRPSA

-198 INAETEPLYILDGSE
+198 INASTEPLYILDGSE
-213 ISSNTF
+213 ISANTF

-224 NDIESVTVLKD
+224 NDIENITVLKD

-278 HDGTDVM
+278 HDGTEVM
-285 NANQWF
+285 DANQWF
-291 KFQEMMNPSNLTN
+291 KFQEMINPSNLTN
-304 ESFQAMKNYYKKY
+304 ESFQAMKNYYQKY

-377 EFNITPWLKIG
+377 EFNITPWLKVG

-398 QTTLVINGKKTSI
+398 QTTLVINGKTTSV
-411 YNKPWAAHAYL
+411 YNKPWAAHAYF

-435 NPDGTINYANSEF
+435 NPDGTIDYANSAF

-460 NAGGQGTFDPDYLAS
+460 NLGGRGSFDPDYLAS

-507 LDWNDLRTSY
+507 LDWNDLRVSY
-517 KCYNLV
+517 KAYNLV
-523 DDGFGQQMPTGQASE
+523 DDGFGEQMPTGQASE
-538 EFSNFYRWTVTNTA
+538 QFSNFYRWTVTNTA

-559 KDHDVTVLL
+559 DDHDVTVLL
-568 GQESMTNKTTAFG
+568 GQESMTNKTESFG

-587 VDNRLMLLSSTSNAD
+587 VDNRLMLLSSTSNTS
-602 PLVPSHSISEEV
+602 PLVPSHSITEEV

-643 FAEDHRW
+643 FAKDHRW
-650 GTFGAAAFMWTVSN
+650 GTFGAAALMWNVSN
-664 EDFMDVTKDWL
+664 ESFMDVTKDWL

-681 VSYGSTGNSGL
+681 VSYGSTGNSGIDPYL
-692 PQAYMA
+692 A
-698 LGLVGASSSMYIN
+698 LGLVGASSSMYIDA
-711 SSGTVIANPSNPD
+711 SGTVIANASNAD

-739 RLFDRVDFDLQYYNK
+739 RLFDRVDFDLQYYDK

-769 GFSSGYGNVAE
+769 GFSAGYGNVAE

-850 DPADGQS
+850 DQADGQS
-857 VWLDKNGNYTKV
+857 VWLDKDGNYTKI
-869 YSEDNR
+869 YSEANR
-875 VQTGKSWIAPW
+875 VQTGKSWVAPW
-886 SGGLSTTVAWKGFQ
+886 SGGLSTTVAWKGLQ
-900 LDLQFTGMFDRYMWN
+900 LDVQFTGMFDRYMFN
-915 NERLWLEDPQ
+915 NERMWLEDPQ

-930 NMASSMLDMWMKPG
+930 NLASSMLNMWMKPG
-944 DKTNIPAANVVRQAD
+944 DKTSIPAANAVRQAD
-959 TMFLEDASFVRLK
+959 TMWLEDASFVRLK
-972 FAQLSYTL
+972 YLQLSYTL
-980 PKNWLNQT
+980 PKNWLDQT

-1007 KYQGYDPE
+1007 GYKGYDPE

>member
-1 MTGAMAEIKYN
+1 
-12 ERTFIFY
+12 
-19 IFNQIRR
+19 
-26 EIFMKRRLTMI
+26 MKQRLTMFF
-37 LACLFLSIGMALA
+37 ACLFLSIGMALA
-50 QSRLTGVVTS
+50 QSRLTGTVTS
-60 AEDGEPVVGASVK
+60 AEDGQPVVGASVK
-73 AVGLN
+73 AKGLN
-78 AGTVTNADG
+78 AGAVTNVDG

-94 VGTELQITYLGMV
+94 VGTELEITYLGMV
-107 PKTVKAASNMRI
+107 PKTVKAANNMRI

-158 LRPAA
+158 LRPSA

-198 INAETEPLYILDGSE
+198 INASTEPLYILDGSE
-213 ISSNTF
+213 ISANTF

-224 NDIESVTVLKD
+224 NDIENITVLKD

-273 VSEVA
+273 ISEVA
-278 HDGTDVM
+278 HDGTEVM
-285 NANQWF
+285 DASQWF
-291 KFQEMMNPSNLTN
+291 KFQEMINPSNLTS
-304 ESFQAMKNYYKKY
+304 ESFQAMKNYYQKY

-377 EFNITPWLKIG
+377 EFNITPWLKVG

-398 QTTLVINGKKTSI
+398 QTTLVINGKTTSV
-411 YNKPWAAHAYL
+411 YNKPWAAHAYF

-435 NPDGTINYANSEF
+435 NPDGTIDYANSAF

-460 NAGGQGTFDPDYLAS
+460 NLGGRGSFDPDYLAS

-507 LDWNDLRTSY
+507 LDWNDLRVSY
-517 KCYNLV
+517 KAYNLV
-523 DDGFGQQMPTGQASE
+523 DDGFGEQMPTGQASE
-538 EFSNFYRWTVTNTA
+538 QFSNFYRWTVTNTA
-552 EYKFNFL
+552 EYKFNIL
-559 KDHDVTVLL
+559 DDHDVTVLL
-568 GQESMTNKTTAFG
+568 GQESMTNKTESFG

-587 VDNRLMLLSSTSNAD
+587 VDNRLMLLSSTSNTS
-602 PLVPSHSISEEV
+602 PLVPSHSITEEV

-643 FAEDHRW
+643 FAKDHRW
-650 GTFGAAAFMWTVSN
+650 GTFGAAALMWNVSN
-664 EDFMDVTKDWL
+664 ESFMDVTKDWL

-681 VSYGSTGNSGL
+681 VSYGSTGNSGIDPYL
-692 PQAYMA
+692 A
-698 LGLVGASSSMYIN
+698 LGLVGASSSMYIDA
-711 SSGTVIANPSNPD
+711 SGTVIANASNAD

-739 RLFDRVDFDLQYYNK
+739 RLFDRVDFDLQYYDK

-769 GFSSGYGNVAE
+769 GFSAGYGNVAE

-857 VWLDKNGNYTKV
+857 VWLDKDGNYTKI
-869 YSEDNR
+869 YSEANR
-875 VQTGKSWIAPW
+875 VQTGKSWVAPW
-886 SGGLSTTVAWKGFQ
+886 SGGLSTTVAWKGLQ
-900 LDLQFTGMFDRYMWN
+900 LDVQFTGMFDRYMFN
-915 NERLWLEDPQ
+915 NERMWLEDPQ

-930 NMASSMLDMWMKPG
+930 NLASSMLDMWMKLG
-944 DKTNIPAANVVRQAD
+944 DKTSIPAANAVRQAD
-959 TMFLEDASFVRLK
+959 TMWLEDASFVRLK
-972 FAQLSYTL
+972 YLQLSYTL
-980 PKNWLNQT
+980 PKNWLDQT

-1007 KYQGYDPE
+1007 GYKGYDPE
-1015 VNNTMTF
+1015 VNSTKTF

>member
-1 MTGAMAEIKYN
+1 
-12 ERTFIFY
+12 
-19 IFNQIRR
+19 
-26 EIFMKRRLTMI
+26 MKQRLTMFF
-37 LACLFLSIGMALA
+37 ACLFLSIGMALA
-50 QSRLTGVVTS
+50 QSRLTGTVTS
-60 AEDGEPVVGASVK
+60 AEDGQPVVGASVK
-73 AVGLN
+73 AKGLN
-78 AGTVTNADG
+78 AGAVTNVDG

-94 VGTELQITYLGMV
+94 VGTELEITYLGMV
-107 PKTVKAASNMRI
+107 PKTVKAANNMRI

-158 LRPAA
+158 LRPSA

-198 INAETEPLYILDGSE
+198 INASTEPLYILDGSE
-213 ISSNTF
+213 ISANTF

-224 NDIESVTVLKD
+224 NDIENITVLKD

-278 HDGTDVM
+278 HDGTEVM
-285 NANQWF
+285 DASQWF
-291 KFQEMMNPSNLTN
+291 KFQEMINPSNLTN
-304 ESFQAMKNYYKKY
+304 ESFQAMKNYYQKY

-341 RGGSQNTAYL
+341 RGGSLNTAYL
-351 VSFSHYDAD
+351 VSFSHYNAD

-377 EFNITPWLKIG
+377 EYNITPWLKIG
-388 TNSNL
+388 TNSNI

-398 QTTLVINGKKTSI
+398 QTTLVINGKATSI

-435 NPDGTINYANSEF
+435 NPDGTINYANSSF
-448 NGYGEK
+448 NGYGEE

-460 NAGGQGTFDPDYLAS
+460 NAGQGTFNPDYLAS

-507 LDWNDLRTSY
+507 LDWNDLRVSY
-517 KCYNLV
+517 KAYNLV
-523 DDGFGQQMPTGQASE
+523 DDGFGEQMPTGQASE
-538 EFSNFYRWTVTNTA
+538 QFSNFYRWTVTNTA

-559 KDHDVTVLL
+559 RDHDVTILL
-568 GQESMTNKTTAFG
+568 GQESMTSKTTSFG
-581 VMRTGL
+581 AMRTGL

-629 YFLDLSIRRDGSSL
+629 YFLDLSLRRDGSSL
-643 FAEDHRW
+643 FAKDNRW
-650 GTFGAAAFMWTVSN
+650 GTFGAAALMWSVSN
-664 EDFMDVTKDWL
+664 EAFMDVTKDWL

-681 VSYGSTGNSGL
+681 VSYGSTGNSGIDPYL
-692 PQAYMA
+692 A
-698 LGLVGASSSMYIN
+698 LGLVGASSTMYIDA
-711 SSGTVIANPSNPD
+711 SGTVIANASNPD

-739 RLFDRVDFDLQYYNK
+739 RLFDRVDFDLQYYDK

-769 GFSSGYGNVAE
+769 GFSAGYGNVAE

-820 GLDSYV
+820 GLDQYV

-845 RWSHV
+845 SWSHV

-857 VWLDKNGNYTKV
+857 VWLDKDGNYTKI
-869 YSEDNR
+869 YSEANR

-886 SGGLSTTVAWKGFQ
+886 SGGLSTTVAWKGLQ
-900 LDLQFTGMFDRYMWN
+900 LDVQFTGMFDRYMFN
-915 NERLWLEDPQ
+915 NERMWLEDPQ

-930 NMASSMLDMWMKPG
+930 NMAASMLNMWTTPG
-944 DKTNIPAANVVRQAD
+944 QKTDIPAANAVRQAD
-959 TMFLEDASFVRLK
+959 TMWLEDASFVRLK
-972 FAQLSYTL
+972 YLQLSYTL
-980 PKNWLNQT
+980 PKNWLDQT

-1007 KYQGYDPE
+1007 GYKGYDPE

-1022 GDYPNTRQYSIGA
+1022 GNYPNTRQYSIGA

>member
-1 MTGAMAEIKYN
+1 
-12 ERTFIFY
+12 
-19 IFNQIRR
+19 
-26 EIFMKRRLTMI
+26 MKRRLTMI

-50 QSRLTGVVTS
+50 QSRLTGFVTS

-78 AGTVTNADG
+78 AGAVTNADG

-930 NMASSMLDMWMKPG
+930 NMAASMLDMWMKPG

>member
-1 MTGAMAEIKYN
+1 M
-12 ERTFIFY
+12 FF
-19 IFNQIRR
+19 
-26 EIFMKRRLTMI
+26 
-37 LACLFLSIGMALA
+37 ACLFLSIGMALA
-50 QSRLTGVVTS
+50 QSRLTGTVTS
-60 AEDGEPVVGASVK
+60 AEDGQPVVGASVK
-73 AVGLN
+73 AKGLN
-78 AGTVTNADG
+78 AGAVTNVDG

-94 VGTELQITYLGMV
+94 VGTELEITYLGMV
-107 PKTVKAASNMRI
+107 PKTVKAANNMRI

-158 LRPAA
+158 LRPSA

-198 INAETEPLYILDGSE
+198 INASTEPLYILDGSE
-213 ISSNTF
+213 ISANTF

-224 NDIESVTVLKD
+224 NDIENITVLKD

-278 HDGTDVM
+278 HDGTEVM
-285 NANQWF
+285 DASQWF
-291 KFQEMMNPSNLTN
+291 KFQEMINPSNLTN
-304 ESFQAMKNYYKKY
+304 ESFQAMKNYYQKY

-377 EFNITPWLKIG
+377 EFNITPWLKVG

-398 QTTLVINGKKTSI
+398 QTTLVINGETTSV
-411 YNKPWAAHAYL
+411 YNKPWAAHAYF
-422 PTQTTHEILGLAY
+422 PTQITHEILGLAY
-435 NPDGTINYANSEF
+435 NPDGTIDYANSAF

-460 NAGGQGTFDPDYLAS
+460 NLGGRGSFDPDYLAS

-486 NENAFV
+486 NENAYV
-492 NINPIKGLNLRSAIG
+492 NISPIKGLNLRSSVG
-507 LDWNDLRTSY
+507 LDWNDLRVSY
-517 KCYNLV
+517 KAYNLV
-523 DDGFGQQMPTGQASE
+523 DDGFGDKMPTGQASE
-538 EFSNFYRWTVTNTA
+538 QFSNFYRWTVTNTA

-559 KDHDVTVLL
+559 DDHDVTVLL
-568 GQESMTNKTTAFG
+568 GQESMTNKTESFG

-587 VDNRLMLLSSTSNAD
+587 VDNRLMLLSSTSEHS
-602 PLVPSHSISEEV
+602 PLVPSHSITEEV
-614 RNSWFGMLNYSYANK
+614 RNSWFGMLNYSYADK

-643 FAEDHRW
+643 FAKDHRW
-650 GTFGAAAFMWTVSN
+650 GTFGAAALMWNVSN
-664 EDFMDVTKDWL
+664 ESFMDVTKDWL

-681 VSYGSTGNSGL
+681 VSYGSTGNSGIDPYL
-692 PQAYMA
+692 A
-698 LGLVGASSSMYIN
+698 LGLVGASGSMYVDA
-711 SSGTVIANPSNPD
+711 SGTVIANASNAD

-739 RLFDRVDFDLQYYNK
+739 RLFDRVDFDLQYYDK

-769 GFSSGYGNVAE
+769 GFSAGYGNVAE

-857 VWLDKNGNYTKV
+857 VWLDKDGNYTKI
-869 YSEDNR
+869 YSEANR
-875 VQTGKSWIAPW
+875 VQTGKSWVAPW
-886 SGGLSTTVAWKGFQ
+886 SGGLSTTVAWKGLQ
-900 LDLQFTGMFDRYMWN
+900 LDVQFTGMFDRYMFN
-915 NERLWLEDPQ
+915 NERTWLEDPQ

-930 NMASSMLDMWMKPG
+930 NLASSMLDMWMKPG
-944 DKTNIPAANVVRQAD
+944 DKTSIPAANAVRQSD
-959 TMFLEDASFVRLK
+959 TMWLEDASFVRLK
-972 FAQLSYTL
+972 YLQLSYTL
-980 PKNWLNQT
+980 PKNWLDQT

-1007 KYQGYDPE
+1007 GYKGYDPE

>member
-1 MTGAMAEIKYN
+1 
-12 ERTFIFY
+12 
-19 IFNQIRR
+19 
-26 EIFMKRRLTMI
+26 MKQRLTMFF
-37 LACLFLSIGMALA
+37 ACLFLSIGMALA
-50 QSRLTGVVTS
+50 QSRLTGTVTS
-60 AEDGEPVVGASVK
+60 AEDGQPVVGASVK
-73 AVGLN
+73 AKGLN
-78 AGTVTNADG
+78 AGAVTNVDG

-94 VGTELQITYLGMV
+94 VGTELEITYLGMV
-107 PKTVKAASNMRI
+107 PKTVKAANNMSI

-158 LRPAA
+158 LRPSA

-198 INAETEPLYILDGSE
+198 INASTEPLYILDGSE
-213 ISSNTF
+213 ISANTF

-224 NDIESVTVLKD
+224 NDIENITVLKD

-278 HDGTDVM
+278 HDGTEVM
-285 NANQWF
+285 DANQWF
-291 KFQEMMNPSNLTN
+291 KFQEMINPSNLTN
-304 ESFQAMKNYYKKY
+304 ESFQAMKNYYQKY

-377 EFNITPWLKIG
+377 EFNITPWLKVG

-398 QTTLVINGKKTSI
+398 QTTLVINGETTSV
-411 YNKPWAAHAYL
+411 YNKPWAAHAYF

-435 NPDGTINYANSEF
+435 NPDGTIDYANSAF

-460 NAGGQGTFDPDYLAS
+460 NLGGRGSFDPDYLAS

-486 NENAFV
+486 NENAYV
-492 NINPIKGLNLRSAIG
+492 NISPIKGLNLRSSVG
-507 LDWNDLRTSY
+507 LDWNDLRVSY

-523 DDGFGQQMPTGQASE
+523 DDGFGDKMPTGQASE
-538 EFSNFYRWTVTNTA
+538 QFSNFYRWTVTNTA

-559 KDHDVTVLL
+559 DDHDVTVLL
-568 GQESMTNKTTAFG
+568 GQESMTNKTESFG

-587 VDNRLMLLSSTSNAD
+587 VDNRLMLLSSTSNTS
-602 PLVPSHSISEEV
+602 PLVPSHSITEEV

-643 FAEDHRW
+643 FAKDHRW
-650 GTFGAAAFMWTVSN
+650 GTFGAAALMWNVSN
-664 EDFMDVTKDWL
+664 ESFMDVTKDWL

-681 VSYGSTGNSGL
+681 VSYGSTGNSGIDPYL
-692 PQAYMA
+692 A
-698 LGLVGASSSMYIN
+698 LGLVGASSSMYIDA
-711 SSGTVIANPSNPD
+711 SGTVIANASNAD

-739 RLFDRVDFDLQYYNK
+739 RLFDRVDFDLQYYDK

-769 GFSSGYGNVAE
+769 GFSAGYGNVAE

-857 VWLDKNGNYTKV
+857 VWLDKDGNYTKI
-869 YSEDNR
+869 YSEANR
-875 VQTGKSWIAPW
+875 VQTGKSWVAPW
-886 SGGLSTTVAWKGFQ
+886 SGGLSTTVVWKGLQ
-900 LDLQFTGMFDRYMWN
+900 LDVQFTGMFDRYMFN
-915 NERLWLEDPQ
+915 NERMWLEDPQ

-930 NMASSMLDMWMKPG
+930 NLASSMLNMWMKPG
-944 DKTNIPAANVVRQAD
+944 DKTSIPAANAVRQAD
-959 TMFLEDASFVRLK
+959 TMWLEDASFVRLK
-972 FAQLSYTL
+972 YLQLSYTL
-980 PKNWLNQT
+980 PKNWLDQT

-1007 KYQGYDPE
+1007 GYKGYDPE

>member
-1 MTGAMAEIKYN
+1 
-12 ERTFIFY
+12 
-19 IFNQIRR
+19 
-26 EIFMKRRLTMI
+26 MKQRLTMFF
-37 LACLFLSIGMALA
+37 ACLFLSIGMALA
-50 QSRLTGVVTS
+50 QSRLTGTVTS
-60 AEDGEPVVGASVK
+60 AEDGQPVVGASVK
-73 AVGLN
+73 AKGLN
-78 AGTVTNADG
+78 AGAVTNVDG

-94 VGTELQITYLGMV
+94 VGTELEITYLGMV
-107 PKTVKAASNMRI
+107 PKTVKAANNMRI

-125 HTLEGVVVTGYGSAR
+125 HTLEGVVVPGYGSAR

-158 LRPAA
+158 LRPSA

-198 INAETEPLYILDGSE
+198 INASTEPLYILDGSE
-213 ISSNTF
+213 ISANTF

-224 NDIESVTVLKD
+224 NDIENITVLKD

-278 HDGTDVM
+278 HDGTEVM
-285 NANQWF
+285 DASQWF
-291 KFQEMMNPSNLTN
+291 KFQEMINPSNLTN
-304 ESFQAMKNYYKKY
+304 ESFQAMKNYYQKY

-377 EFNITPWLKIG
+377 EFNITPWLKVG

-398 QTTLVINGKKTSI
+398 QTTLVINGETTSV
-411 YNKPWAAHAYL
+411 YNKPWAAHAYF

-435 NPDGTINYANSEF
+435 NPDGTIDYANSAF

-460 NAGGQGTFDPDYLAS
+460 NLGGRGSFDPDYLAS

-507 LDWNDLRTSY
+507 LDWNDLRVSY
-517 KCYNLV
+517 KAYNLV
-523 DDGFGQQMPTGQASE
+523 DDGFGEQMPTGQASE
-538 EFSNFYRWTVTNTA
+538 QFSNFYRWTVTNTA

-559 KDHDVTVLL
+559 DDHDVTVLL
-568 GQESMTNKTTAFG
+568 GQESMTNKTESFG

-587 VDNRLMLLSSTSNAD
+587 VDNRLMLLSSTSNTS
-602 PLVPSHSISEEV
+602 PLVPSHSITEEV

-643 FAEDHRW
+643 FAKDHRW
-650 GTFGAAAFMWTVSN
+650 GTFGAAALMWNVSN
-664 EDFMDVTKDWL
+664 ESFMDVTKDWL

-681 VSYGSTGNSGL
+681 VSYGSTGNSGIDPYL
-692 PQAYMA
+692 A
-698 LGLVGASSSMYIN
+698 LGLVGASSSMYIDA
-711 SSGTVIANPSNPD
+711 SGTVIANASNAD

-739 RLFDRVDFDLQYYNK
+739 RLFDRVDFDLQYYDK

-769 GFSSGYGNVAE
+769 GFSAGYGNVAE

-857 VWLDKNGNYTKV
+857 VWLDKDGNYTKI
-869 YSEDNR
+869 YSEANR
-875 VQTGKSWIAPW
+875 VQTGKSWVAPW
-886 SGGLSTTVAWKGFQ
+886 SGGLSTTVAWKGLQ
-900 LDLQFTGMFDRYMWN
+900 LDVQFTGMFDRYMFN
-915 NERLWLEDPQ
+915 NERMWLEDPQ

-930 NMASSMLDMWMKPG
+930 NLASSMLNMWMKPG
-944 DKTNIPAANVVRQAD
+944 DKTSIPAANAVRQAD
-959 TMFLEDASFVRLK
+959 TMWLEDASFVRLK
-972 FAQLSYTL
+972 YLQLSYTL
-980 PKNWLNQT
+980 PKNWLDQT

-1007 KYQGYDPE
+1007 GYKGYDPE

>member
-1 MTGAMAEIKYN
+1 M
-12 ERTFIFY
+12 FF
-19 IFNQIRR
+19 
-26 EIFMKRRLTMI
+26 
-37 LACLFLSIGMALA
+37 ACLFLSIGMALA
-50 QSRLTGVVTS
+50 QSRLTGTVTS
-60 AEDGEPVVGASVK
+60 AEDGQPVVGASVK
-73 AVGLN
+73 AKGLN
-78 AGTVTNADG
+78 AGAVTNVDG

-94 VGTELQITYLGMV
+94 VGTELEITYLGMV
-107 PKTVKAASNMRI
+107 PKTVKAANNMRI

-158 LRPAA
+158 LRPSA

-198 INAETEPLYILDGSE
+198 INASTEPLYILDGSE
-213 ISSNTF
+213 ISANTF

-224 NDIESVTVLKD
+224 NDIENITVLKD

-278 HDGTDVM
+278 HDGTEVM
-285 NANQWF
+285 DASQWF
-291 KFQEMMNPSNLTN
+291 KFQEMINPSNLTN
-304 ESFQAMKNYYKKY
+304 ESFQAMKNYYQKY

-377 EFNITPWLKIG
+377 EFNITPWLKVG

-398 QTTLVINGKKTSI
+398 QTTLVINGETTSV
-411 YNKPWAAHAYL
+411 YNKPWAAHAYF

-435 NPDGTINYANSEF
+435 NPDGTIDYANSAF

-460 NAGGQGTFDPDYLAS
+460 NLGGRGSFDPDYLAS

-507 LDWNDLRTSY
+507 LDWNDLRVSY
-517 KCYNLV
+517 KAYNLV
-523 DDGFGQQMPTGQASE
+523 DDGFGEQMPTGQASE
-538 EFSNFYRWTVTNTA
+538 QFSNFYRWTVTNTA

-559 KDHDVTVLL
+559 DDHDVTVLL
-568 GQESMTNKTTAFG
+568 GQESMTNKTESFG

-587 VDNRLMLLSSTSNAD
+587 VDNRLMLLSSTSNTS
-602 PLVPSHSISEEV
+602 PLVPSHSITEEV
-614 RNSWFGMLNYSYANK
+614 RNSWFGMLNYSYADK

-643 FAEDHRW
+643 FAKDHRW
-650 GTFGAAAFMWTVSN
+650 GTFGAAALMWNVSN
-664 EDFMDVTKDWL
+664 ESFMDVTKDWL

-681 VSYGSTGNSGL
+681 VSYGSTGNSGIDPYL
-692 PQAYMA
+692 A
-698 LGLVGASSSMYIN
+698 LGLVGASSSMYIDA
-711 SSGTVIANPSNPD
+711 SGTVIANASNAD

-739 RLFDRVDFDLQYYNK
+739 RLFDRVDFDLQYYDK

-769 GFSSGYGNVAE
+769 GFSAGYGNVAE

-857 VWLDKNGNYTKV
+857 VWLDKDGNYTKI
-869 YSEDNR
+869 YSEANR
-875 VQTGKSWIAPW
+875 VQTGKSWVAPW
-886 SGGLSTTVAWKGFQ
+886 SGGLSTTVAWKGLQ
-900 LDLQFTGMFDRYMWN
+900 LDVQFTGMFDRYMFN
-915 NERLWLEDPQ
+915 NERMWLEDPQ

-930 NMASSMLDMWMKPG
+930 NLASSMLNMWMKPG
-944 DKTNIPAANVVRQAD
+944 DKTSIPAANAVRQAD
-959 TMFLEDASFVRLK
+959 TMWLEDASFVRLK
-972 FAQLSYTL
+972 YLQLSYTL
-980 PKNWLNQT
+980 PKNWLDQT

-1007 KYQGYDPE
+1007 GYKGYDPE

>member
-1 MTGAMAEIKYN
+1 
-12 ERTFIFY
+12 
-19 IFNQIRR
+19 
-26 EIFMKRRLTMI
+26 MI

-50 QSRLTGVVTS
+50 QSRLTGLVTS

-73 AVGLN
+73 AKGLN
-78 AGTVTNADG
+78 AGAVTNADG

-107 PKTVKAASNMRI
+107 PKTVKAANNMRI

-125 HTLEGVVVTGYGSAR
+125 QTLEGVVVTGYGSAR

-559 KDHDVTVLL
+559 KDHDVTILL
-568 GQESMTNKTTAFG
+568 GQESMTNKTEAFG

-614 RNSWFGMLNYSYANK
+614 RNSWFGMLNYAYANK

-1007 KYQGYDPE
+1007 GYQGYDPE

>member
-1 MTGAMAEIKYN
+1 M
-12 ERTFIFY
+12 FF
-19 IFNQIRR
+19 
-26 EIFMKRRLTMI
+26 
-37 LACLFLSIGMALA
+37 ACLFLSIGMALA
-50 QSRLTGVVTS
+50 QSRLTGTVTS
-60 AEDGEPVVGASVK
+60 AEDGQPVVGASVK
-73 AVGLN
+73 AKGLN
-78 AGTVTNADG
+78 AGAVTNVDG

-94 VGTELQITYLGMV
+94 VGTELEITYLGMV
-107 PKTVKAASNMRI
+107 PKTVKAANNMRI

-158 LRPAA
+158 LRPSA

-198 INAETEPLYILDGSE
+198 INASTEPLYILDGSE
-213 ISSNTF
+213 ISANTF

-224 NDIESVTVLKD
+224 NDIENITVLKD

-278 HDGTDVM
+278 HDGTEVM
-285 NANQWF
+285 DASQWF
-291 KFQEMMNPSNLTN
+291 KFQEMINPSNLTN
-304 ESFQAMKNYYKKY
+304 ESFQAMKNYYQKY

-341 RGGSQNTAYL
+341 RGGSLNTAYL
-351 VSFSHYDAD
+351 VSFSHYNAD

-377 EFNITPWLKIG
+377 EYNITPWLKIG
-388 TNSNL
+388 TNSNI

-398 QTTLVINGKKTSI
+398 QTTLVINGEATSI

-435 NPDGTINYANSEF
+435 NPDGTINYANSSF
-448 NGYGEK
+448 NGYGEE

-460 NAGGQGTFDPDYLAS
+460 NAGQGTFNPDYLAS

-507 LDWNDLRTSY
+507 LDWNDLRVSY
-517 KCYNLV
+517 KAYNLV
-523 DDGFGQQMPTGQASE
+523 DDGFGEQMPTGQASE
-538 EFSNFYRWTVTNTA
+538 QFSNFYRWTVTNTA

-559 KDHDVTVLL
+559 RDHDVTILL
-568 GQESMTNKTTAFG
+568 GQESMTSKTTSFG
-581 VMRTGL
+581 AMRTGL

-602 PLVPSHSISEEV
+602 PLVPSHAISEEV

-629 YFLDLSIRRDGSSL
+629 YFLDLSLRRDGSSL
-643 FAEDHRW
+643 FAKDNRW
-650 GTFGAAAFMWTVSN
+650 GTFGAAALMWNVSN
-664 EDFMDVTKDWL
+664 EAFMDVTKDWL

-681 VSYGSTGNSGL
+681 VSYGSTGNSGIDPYL
-692 PQAYMA
+692 A
-698 LGLVGASSSMYIN
+698 LGLVGASSTMYIDA
-711 SSGTVIANPSNPD
+711 SGTVIANASNPD

-739 RLFDRVDFDLQYYNK
+739 RLFDRVDFDLQYYDK

-769 GFSSGYGNVAE
+769 GFSAGYGNVAE

-820 GLDSYV
+820 GLDQYV

-857 VWLDKNGNYTKV
+857 VWLDKDGNYTKI
-869 YSEDNR
+869 YSEANR

-886 SGGLSTTVAWKGFQ
+886 SGGLSTTVAWKGLQ
-900 LDLQFTGMFDRYMWN
+900 LDVQFTGMFDRYMFN
-915 NERLWLEDPQ
+915 NERMWLEDPQ

-930 NMASSMLDMWMKPG
+930 NMAASMLNMWTTPG
-944 DKTNIPAANVVRQAD
+944 QKTDIPAANAVRQAD
-959 TMFLEDASFVRLK
+959 TMWLEDASFVRLK
-972 FAQLSYTL
+972 YLQLSYTL
-980 PKNWLNQT
+980 PKNWLDQT

-1007 KYQGYDPE
+1007 GYKGYDPE

-1022 GDYPNTRQYSIGA
+1022 GNYPNTRQYSIGA

>member
-1 MTGAMAEIKYN
+1 
-12 ERTFIFY
+12 
-19 IFNQIRR
+19 
-26 EIFMKRRLTMI
+26 MKQRLTMFF
-37 LACLFLSIGMALA
+37 ACLFLSIGMALA
-50 QSRLTGVVTS
+50 QSRLTGTVTS
-60 AEDGEPVVGASVK
+60 AEDGQPVVGASVK
-73 AVGLN
+73 AKGLN
-78 AGTVTNADG
+78 AGAVTNVDG

-94 VGTELQITYLGMV
+94 VGTELEITYLGMV
-107 PKTVKAASNMRI
+107 PKTVKAANNMRI

-158 LRPAA
+158 LRPSA

-198 INAETEPLYILDGSE
+198 INASTEPLYILDGSE
-213 ISSNTF
+213 ISANTF

-224 NDIESVTVLKD
+224 NDIENITVLKD

-278 HDGTDVM
+278 HDGTEVM
-285 NANQWF
+285 DASQWF
-291 KFQEMMNPSNLTN
+291 KFQEMINPSNLTN
-304 ESFQAMKNYYKKY
+304 ESFQAMKNYYQKY

-341 RGGSQNTAYL
+341 RGGSLNTAYL
-351 VSFSHYDAD
+351 VSFSHYNAD

-377 EFNITPWLKIG
+377 EYNITPWLKIG
-388 TNSNL
+388 TNSNI

-398 QTTLVINGKKTSI
+398 QTTLVINGEATSI

-435 NPDGTINYANSEF
+435 NPDGTINYANSSF
-448 NGYGEK
+448 NGYGEE

-460 NAGGQGTFDPDYLAS
+460 NAGQGTFNPDYLAS

-507 LDWNDLRTSY
+507 LDWNDLRVSY
-517 KCYNLV
+517 KAYNLV
-523 DDGFGQQMPTGQASE
+523 DDGFGEQMPTGQASE
-538 EFSNFYRWTVTNTA
+538 QFSNFYRWTVTNTA

-559 KDHDVTVLL
+559 RDHDVTILL
-568 GQESMTNKTTAFG
+568 GQESMTSKTTSFG
-581 VMRTGL
+581 AMRTGL
-587 VDNRLMLLSSTSNAD
+587 VDNRLMLLSSTSNAN

-629 YFLDLSIRRDGSSL
+629 YFLDLSLRRDGSSL
-643 FAEDHRW
+643 FAKDNRW
-650 GTFGAAAFMWTVSN
+650 GTFGAAALMWSVSN
-664 EDFMDVTKDWL
+664 EAFMDVTKDWL

-681 VSYGSTGNSGL
+681 VSYGSTGNSGIDPYL
-692 PQAYMA
+692 A
-698 LGLVGASSSMYIN
+698 LGLVGASSTMYIDA
-711 SSGTVIANPSNPD
+711 SGTVIANASNPD

-739 RLFDRVDFDLQYYNK
+739 RLFDRVDFDLQYYDK

-769 GFSSGYGNVAE
+769 GFSAGYGNVAE

-820 GLDSYV
+820 GLDQYV

-857 VWLDKNGNYTKV
+857 VWLDKDGNYTKI
-869 YSEDNR
+869 YSEANR

-886 SGGLSTTVAWKGFQ
+886 SGGLSTTVAWKGLQ
-900 LDLQFTGMFDRYMWN
+900 LDVQFTGMFDRYMFN
-915 NERLWLEDPQ
+915 NERMWLEDPQ

-930 NMASSMLDMWMKPG
+930 NMAASMLNMWTTPG
-944 DKTNIPAANVVRQAD
+944 QKTDIPAANAVRQAD
-959 TMFLEDASFVRLK
+959 TMWLEDASFVRLK
-972 FAQLSYTL
+972 YLQLSYTL
-980 PKNWLNQT
+980 PKNWLDQT

-1007 KYQGYDPE
+1007 GYKGYDPE

-1022 GDYPNTRQYSIGA
+1022 GNYPNTRQYSIGA

>member
-1 MTGAMAEIKYN
+1 
-12 ERTFIFY
+12 
-19 IFNQIRR
+19 
-26 EIFMKRRLTMI
+26 MKQRLTMFF
-37 LACLFLSIGMALA
+37 ACLFLSIGMALA
-50 QSRLTGVVTS
+50 QSRLTGTVTS
-60 AEDGEPVVGASVK
+60 AEDGQPVVGASVK
-73 AVGLN
+73 AKGLN
-78 AGTVTNADG
+78 AGAVTNVDG

-94 VGTELQITYLGMV
+94 VGTELEITYLGMV
-107 PKTVKAASNMRI
+107 PKTVKAANNMRI

-158 LRPAA
+158 LRPSA

-224 NDIESVTVLKD
+224 NDIENITVLKD

-278 HDGTDVM
+278 HDGTEVM
-285 NANQWF
+285 DANQWF
-291 KFQEMMNPSNLTN
+291 KFQEMINPSNLTN
-304 ESFQAMKNYYKKY
+304 ESFQAMKNYYQKY

-398 QTTLVINGKKTSI
+398 QTTLVINNDATSV
-411 YNKPWAAHAYL
+411 YNKPWAAHAYF

-435 NPDGTINYANSEF
+435 NPDGTIDYANSAF

-460 NAGGQGTFDPDYLAS
+460 NLGGRGSFDPDYLAS

-507 LDWNDLRTSY
+507 LDWNDLRVSY
-517 KCYNLV
+517 KAYNLV
-523 DDGFGQQMPTGQASE
+523 DDGFGEQMPTGQASE
-538 EFSNFYRWTVTNTA
+538 QFSNFYRWTVTNTA

-559 KDHDVTVLL
+559 DDHDVTVLL
-568 GQESMTNKTTAFG
+568 GQESMTNKTESFG

-587 VDNRLMLLSSTSNAD
+587 VDNRLMLLSSTSNTS
-602 PLVPSHSISEEV
+602 PLVPSHSITEEV

-643 FAEDHRW
+643 FAKDHRW
-650 GTFGAAAFMWTVSN
+650 GTFGAAALMWNVSN
-664 EDFMDVTKDWL
+664 ESFMDVTKDWL

-681 VSYGSTGNSGL
+681 VSYGSTGNSGIDPYL
-692 PQAYMA
+692 A
-698 LGLVGASSSMYIN
+698 LGLVGASSSMYIDA
-711 SSGTVIANPSNPD
+711 SGTVIANASNAD

-739 RLFDRVDFDLQYYNK
+739 RLFDRVDFDLQYYDK

-769 GFSSGYGNVAE
+769 GFSAGYGNVAE

-857 VWLDKNGNYTKV
+857 VWLDKDGNYTKI
-869 YSEDNR
+869 YSEANR
-875 VQTGKSWIAPW
+875 VQTGKSWVAPW
-886 SGGLSTTVAWKGFQ
+886 SGGLSTTVAWKGLQ
-900 LDLQFTGMFDRYMWN
+900 LDVQFTGMFDRYMFN
-915 NERLWLEDPQ
+915 NERMWLEDPQ

-930 NMASSMLDMWMKPG
+930 NLASSMLDMWMKPG
-944 DKTNIPAANVVRQAD
+944 DKTSIPAANAVRQAD
-959 TMFLEDASFVRLK
+959 TMWLEDASFVRLK
-972 FAQLSYTL
+972 YLQLSYTL
-980 PKNWLNQT
+980 PKNWLDQT

-1007 KYQGYDPE
+1007 GYKGYDPE

>member
-1 MTGAMAEIKYN
+1 
-12 ERTFIFY
+12 
-19 IFNQIRR
+19 
-26 EIFMKRRLTMI
+26 MKQRLTMFF
-37 LACLFLSIGMALA
+37 ACLFLSIGMALA
-50 QSRLTGVVTS
+50 QSRLTGTVTS
-60 AEDGEPVVGASVK
+60 AEDGQPVVGASVK
-73 AVGLN
+73 AKGLN
-78 AGTVTNADG
+78 AGAVTNVDG

-94 VGTELQITYLGMV
+94 VGTELEITYLGMV
-107 PKTVKAASNMRI
+107 PKTVKAANNMRI

-158 LRPAA
+158 LRPSA

-198 INAETEPLYILDGSE
+198 INASTEPLYILDGSE
-213 ISSNTF
+213 ISANTF

-224 NDIESVTVLKD
+224 NDIENITVLKD

-273 VSEVA
+273 ISEVA
-278 HDGTDVM
+278 HDGTEVM
-285 NANQWF
+285 NASQWF
-291 KFQEMMNPSNLTN
+291 KFQEMINPSNLTN
-304 ESFQAMKNYYKKY
+304 ESFQAMKNYYQKY

-377 EFNITPWLKIG
+377 EFNITPWLKVG

-398 QTTLVINGKKTSI
+398 QTTLVINGETTSV
-411 YNKPWAAHAYL
+411 YNKPWAAHAYF

-435 NPDGTINYANSEF
+435 NPDGTIDYANSAF

-460 NAGGQGTFDPDYLAS
+460 NLGGRGSFDPDYLAS

-486 NENAFV
+486 NENAYV
-492 NINPIKGLNLRSAIG
+492 NISPIKGLNLRSSVG
-507 LDWNDLRTSY
+507 LDWNDLRVSY
-517 KCYNLV
+517 KAYNLV
-523 DDGFGQQMPTGQASE
+523 ADGFGDKMPTGQASE
-538 EFSNFYRWTVTNTA
+538 QFSNFYRWTVTNTA

-559 KDHDVTVLL
+559 DDHDVTVLL
-568 GQESMTNKTTAFG
+568 GQESMTNKTESFG

-587 VDNRLMLLSSTSNAD
+587 VDNRLMLLSSTSEHS

-614 RNSWFGMLNYSYANK
+614 RNSWFGMLNYSYADK

-643 FAEDHRW
+643 FAKDHRW
-650 GTFGAAAFMWTVSN
+650 GTFGAAALMWNVSN
-664 EDFMDVTKDWL
+664 ESFMDVTKDWL

-681 VSYGSTGNSGL
+681 VSYGSTGNSGIDPYL
-692 PQAYMA
+692 A
-698 LGLVGASSSMYIN
+698 LGLVGASGSMYVDA
-711 SSGTVIANPSNPD
+711 SGTVIANASNAD

-739 RLFDRVDFDLQYYNK
+739 RLFDRVDFDLQYYDK

-769 GFSSGYGNVAE
+769 GFSAGYGNVAE

-857 VWLDKNGNYTKV
+857 VWLDKDGNYTKI
-869 YSEDNR
+869 YSEANR
-875 VQTGKSWIAPW
+875 VQTGKSWVAPW
-886 SGGLSTTVAWKGFQ
+886 SGGLSTTVAWKGLQ
-900 LDLQFTGMFDRYMWN
+900 LDVQFTGMFDRYMFN
-915 NERLWLEDPQ
+915 NERMWLEDPQ

-930 NMASSMLDMWMKPG
+930 NLASSMLDMWMKPG
-944 DKTNIPAANVVRQAD
+944 DKTSIPAANAVRQSD
-959 TMFLEDASFVRLK
+959 TMWLEDASFVRLK
-972 FAQLSYTL
+972 YLQLSYTL
-980 PKNWLNQT
+980 PKNWLDQT

-1007 KYQGYDPE
+1007 GYKGYDPE